1 MGQKLTFYP
10 LGNAETC
17 LLELENGGK
26 LLFDYAAMNDG
37 STTDDRYDIEKAL
50 SLFNEFD
57 VVMFSH
63 AHEDHTKGA
72 SKFFYLDHAS
82 KYQSNSRA
90 KIKEL
95 WVSAAFLLDAELE
108 NQSDAKIIRAEA
120 RYRLKEGYGIK
131 VFAAPD
137 TLMDWLEDQD
147 IAYDDVADL
156 IVHAG
161 QIIGLPGSLGD
172 EMQVFVHAPFSDDSE
187 EVQDKNDPSIVLQ
200 VRLFNDDRETNL
212 LITGDTPYQVLDKIV
227 DISKSNGNESYLAWD
242 VYDIPHA
249 DFGGEVERV
258 LTMVDGVLLLV
269 DAYEGPMPQTKYVLR
284 KALEQHL
291 KPIVVINKI
300 DRPDQRVEEVIDE
313 VLDLFIE
320 LGADDD
326 QLEFPVVLTSARNG
340 IAKLTMEEE
349 SDNLEALFKV
359 ILENIPAPDV
369 EVDAPLQVPC

>member
-242 VYDIPHA
+242 VYDIPHHCSYT
-249 DFGGEVERV
+249 GLNEKGEKEVRV
-258 LTMVDGVLLLV
+258 LTPTDNVQWLLKQGGKSAYV
-269 DAYEGPMPQTKYVLR
+269 VASCWKVTEETSPPHMCAKRAYEEYT
-284 KALEQHL
+284 
-291 KPIVVINKI
+291 
-300 DRPDQRVEEVIDE
+300 
-313 VLDLFIE
+313 
-320 LGADDD
+320 
-326 QLEFPVVLTSARNG
+326 TSDVKFLA
-340 IAKLTMEEE
+340 TMEHIPTGGVKPTPIIFEID
-349 SDNLEALFKV
+349 SMGLTLKGNSHR
-359 ILENIPAPDV
+359 ENYLRQSAPR
-369 EVDAPLQVPC
+369 AGY

>member
-1 MGQKLTFYP
+1 MAQTLTFYP

-26 LLFDYAAMNDG
+26 ILFDYADMNDG
-37 STTDDRYDIEKAL
+37 STTDERYDLEKAL
-50 SLFNEFD
+50 SSFDKFD

-72 SKFFYLDHAS
+72 KDFFYFDHAK
-82 KYQSNSRA
+82 KYQSDSRA

-95 WVSAAFLLDAELE
+95 WVPAAFLLDTDLE

-137 TLMDWLEDQD
+137 TLLDWLENQD

-161 QIIGLPGSLGD
+161 QIINLSGSLSD

-200 VRLFNDDRETNL
+200 VRMFNDDRETNL

-227 DISKSNGNESYLAWD
+227 DISKSNGNESCLAWD
-242 VYDIPHA
+242 VYDIPHHCSYT
-249 DFGGEVERV
+249 GLNEKGEKEVRV
-258 LTMVDGVLLLV
+258 LTPTDNIQWLLKQGGQSAYTV
-269 DAYEGPMPQTKYVLR
+269 ASCKKVTEETSPPHMCAKRAYEKYT
-284 KALEQHL
+284 
-291 KPIVVINKI
+291 
-300 DRPDQRVEEVIDE
+300 
-313 VLDLFIE
+313 
-320 LGADDD
+320 
-326 QLEFPVVLTSARNG
+326 TSDVKFLA
-340 IAKLTMEEE
+340 TMEHIPTGGVKPTPIIFEID
-349 SDNLEALFKV
+349 SMGLTLKGNSHR
-359 ILENIPAPDV
+359 ENYLKQSAPR
-369 EVDAPLQVPC
+369 AGY